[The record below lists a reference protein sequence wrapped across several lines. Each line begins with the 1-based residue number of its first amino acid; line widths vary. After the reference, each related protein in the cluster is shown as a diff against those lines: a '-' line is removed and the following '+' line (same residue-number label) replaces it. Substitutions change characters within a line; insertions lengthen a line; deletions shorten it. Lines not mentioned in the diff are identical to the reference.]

1 MKLEAPKLNSKTV
14 HYILMVA
21 IVVILVACAVG
32 AKSVIGLLHNQAGTL
47 VNLKARD
54 QALQEEQSNLVVAEK
69 DVSKYSTL
77 EKIAETIVPQ
87 DKDQAET
94 VREIVNIAAA
104 SQIKLTSISF
114 PTSSLGQVS
123 DSKTVSFSQLT
134 PVKGISGVYLLPINV
149 DDSEAPDATTYANF
163 YNFLT
168 QLEQNRRTSQV
179 TNLSIQPITGGGL
192 INFSLTINEYIKP
205 R

>member
-1 MKLEAPKLNSKTV
+1 MKNGNSKISSKLI
-14 HYILMVA
+14 HHLLIGL
-21 IVVILVACAVG
+21 VILFLIACAVG
-32 AKSVIGLLHNQAGTL
+32 AKVVINLLHNQAAAL
-47 VNLKARD
+47 VNLKAKE
-54 QALQEEQSNLVVAEK
+54 QALQVEQSNLITAKKEVA
-69 DVSKYSTL
+69 KYATL
-77 EKIAETIVPQ
+77 EKIAESIVPQ

-114 PTSSLGQVS
+114 PTSSLGQPNS
-123 DSKTVSFSQLT
+123 SKTVSFSQLT
-134 PVKGISGVYLLPINV
+134 PVKGIPGVYLLPITV
-149 DDSEAPDATTYANF
+149 DDSEAPDATTYADF

-179 TNLSIQPITGGGL
+179 TNLSIQPITDGGL

>member
-1 MKLEAPKLNSKTV
+1 MKNTKSKLNSKLV
-14 HYILMVA
+14 HYILCMLAVL
-21 IVVILVACAVG
+21 ILVACAGG
-32 AKSVIGLLHNQAGTL
+32 AKLVVGLLQKQANNL
-47 VNLKARD
+47 VSLKAKG
-54 QALQEEQSNLVVAEK
+54 QALQEEQSNLTVAKKE
-69 DVSKYSTL
+69 VSKYSTL

-104 SQIKLTSISF
+104 SNIKLTSISF
-114 PTSSLGQVS
+114 PTSSLGQPGV
-123 DSKTVSFSQLT
+123 SKTVAYSQLT

-149 DDSEAPDATTYANF
+149 DDSDAADATSYNSF
-163 YNFLT
+163 YNFLS